1 MGSNFSGV
9 KSLPSQTDGSLDKS
23 QLEGSI
29 PNPCSGPC
37 GDGQYRL
44 LDLMLRAVWG
54 LSSHSQS

>member
-9 KSLPSQTDGSLDKS
+9 KSLPPQIDGSLDKS

-37 GDGQYRL
+37 GDGQYQL